1 MEGSAAARPG
11 APSPEVPAAQ
21 EDSSSQ
27 CQGARAQPR
36 TRSPTQVRQG
46 VLAEHALHIQ
56 QAEGLHGKGEN

>member
-46 VLAEHALHIQ
+46 GLAERALHVQ